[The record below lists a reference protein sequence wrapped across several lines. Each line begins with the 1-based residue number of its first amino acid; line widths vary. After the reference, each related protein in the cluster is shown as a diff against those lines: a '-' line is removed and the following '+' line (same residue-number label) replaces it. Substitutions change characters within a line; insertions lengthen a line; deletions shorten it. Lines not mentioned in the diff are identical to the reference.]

1 MSRLPTTRF
10 LLPSLLLVAAFY
22 SATPTHA
29 QERVRAGYSGISGY
43 QVPLWLGVD
52 LGLFKKYGV
61 NLEPILFRGGAESA
75 NALTGGEIQFDV
87 VAPQPHIAADLSG
100 ADIII
105 IGTYFNKHTYSVV
118 ARPGIRAPQ
127 ELRGKK
133 IGVLSVIGLNQIV
146 VATALRHWGIDEK
159 SIMLVR
165 SRRQPRSLHRAA
177 KRPDRRD
184 GAYRRFRRPG
194 ESGGHAGLARPWRSG
209 GFVCDGKLADVQDLA
224 KHQAQCCARFSPGDQ
239 RGDLYFQKRSYART
253 KEPVEVDAHAGQ
265 RSARKRLPEL
275 RAADFVSALYRTV
288 RRPSRRR
295 RPGEQLAPT
304 RKAKRHRSSSMKIS
318 CASWIGR
325 DSLSRYR
332 KSKGRIK
339 AEFAEPPPLS
349 DVGNLRLLA
358 ECLSLFA
365 QLFVAY
371 RRSENS
377 FEIFFFDQLV
387 DQTVVDHFD

>member
-1 MSRLPTTRF
+1 MSRLLTTRF

-22 SATPTHA
+22 SATLVHA

-118 ARPGIRAPQ
+118 ARPGIRSPQ

-165 SRRQPRSLHRAA
+165 SGGSRDRFTALQNGLIDATVLTGAFVDRAKAAGMPVLLDLGDLEDSFATVSLLTS
-177 KRPDRRD
+177 K
-184 GAYRRFRRPG
+184 
-194 ESGGHAGLARPWRSG
+194 
-209 GFVCDGKLADVQDLA
+209 DLA

-239 RGDLYFQKRSYART
+239 RGDLYFQKRSRART

-265 RSARKRLPEL
+265 SSARKRLPEL

-288 RRPSRRR
+288 RSPSRRR
-295 RPGEQLAPT
+295 RPGEQ
-304 RKAKRHRSSSMKIS
+304 
-318 CASWIGR
+318 
-325 DSLSRYR
+325 SRR
-332 KSKGRIK
+332 RERQKGTGVR
-339 AEFAEPPPLS
+339 
-349 DVGNLRLLA
+349 
-358 ECLSLFA
+358 
-365 QLFVAY
+365 Q
-371 RRSENS
+371 
-377 FEIFFFDQLV
+377 
-387 DQTVVDHFD
+387 